1 MAGQFLRDDVKIDTV
16 RKLLLLP
23 KMEPVPIMR
32 RPIWGFMEREVKDDQ
47 LCWTA
52 MNAGYQGDGLIQ
64 GNYLNYLVNDVL
76 DDGFVFKM

>member
-1 MAGQFLRDDVKIDTV
+1 
-16 RKLLLLP
+16 
-23 KMEPVPIMR
+23 MR
-32 RPIWGFMEREVKDDQ
+32 RPIWGFMEREVEDDQ